1 MEYPTAAVSST
12 AAAPCILTE
21 AATLINKDRRADY
34 GPARESFDRVAALWT
49 AILGTTIKA
58 PQVAQ
63 CMIAFKL
70 AREAYRP
77 KRDNRTDIIGYT
89 ALLDAL
95 EQPTQAATATAA
107 IAPTV
112 APAAATSNEVVP

>member
-1 MEYPTAAVSST
+1 MGHPTTGTAAVETPTS
-12 AAAPCILTE
+12 CILAE
-21 AATLINKDRRADY
+21 ANKLITKDRRADY

-95 EQPTQAATATAA
+95 EQPTTPATAA

-112 APAAATSNEVVP
+112 APAAATSSEVVP